1 MTSTAQVTWV
11 EGMQF
16 VAEAGSGHAIVLD
29 GAPSV
34 GGRDTGARPLELLLM
49 GLAGCTAMDVIFI
62 LKQRMRQQVTG
73 LEVKVSAERAPHHP
87 KVYTEIH
94 IRYIVRGR
102 GLAEKKVR
110 RAIEMSET
118 TFCSAS
124 AMLGKTAKI
133 DYTYEIIEEGEHG
146 GE

>member
-1 MTSTAQVTWV
+1 
-11 EGMQF
+11 
-16 VAEAGSGHAIVLD
+16 
-29 GAPSV
+29 
-34 GGRDTGARPLELLLM
+34 
-49 GLAGCTAMDVIFI
+49 
-62 LKQRMRQQVTG
+62 
-73 LEVKVSAERAPHHP
+73 
-87 KVYTEIH
+87 IH

-102 GLAEKKVR
+102 GLKEKKVR